1 MEWLDNNAY
10 TRQQDRSGA
19 RIRFGVFAFFAL
31 AWGAFA
37 FITGQGIYHSLQA
50 DSGIQVEGY
59 VESYRNGY
67 KDKHLEVAI
76 DYQGETYTVT
86 SRGQYFTRQM
96 FEKAIETRRVTVF
109 VNPENPEKS
118 VMSLGV
124 PPSSWVMLAFLSAV
138 SAGFMGAAVYQLW
151 SYRRGEAG
159 DVEV

>member
-10 TRQQDRSGA
+10 TRQQDRSGV
-19 RIRFGVFAFFAL
+19 RSRFGVFAFFAL

-37 FITGQGIYHSLQA
+37 FITGRGIYHSLQA

-86 SRGQYFTRQM
+86 GRGQYFTRQM